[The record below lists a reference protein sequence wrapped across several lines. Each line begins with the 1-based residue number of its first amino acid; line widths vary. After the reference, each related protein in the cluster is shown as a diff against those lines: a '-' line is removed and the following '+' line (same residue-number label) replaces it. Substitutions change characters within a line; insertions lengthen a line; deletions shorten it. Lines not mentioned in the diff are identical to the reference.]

1 MVSLVLFRMTA
12 AGFLSV
18 QSMVRVRR
26 RAAYTGGHHHPGA
39 AVAAGEVYIASGMP
53 VVRAWHPKEMA
64 LVVYRERKCRP
75 CT

>member
-18 QSMVRVRR
+18 QVWCASWR

-53 VVRAWHPKEMA
+53 VVRAWHPKEVA

-75 CT
+75 GT